1 MPAEKISFVF
11 PATDAGETSRS
22 LKALEVCKNLLS
34 EKRRLLL
41 VAPMRHAGADALLY
55 TEGEADKC
63 LSLHVV
69 AWTDNSAATEGWEFT
84 PRIHF
89 WAGER
94 IISFDFSNQC

>member
-41 VAPMRHAGADALLY
+41 VAPMYHAGEDALIY
-55 TEGEADKC
+55 TNGEADRC
-63 LSLHVV
+63 LSLHVL
-69 AWTDNSAATEGWEFT
+69 AWTDNLAPTEGWET
-84 PRIHF
+84 MPRVSF
-89 WAGER
+89 WTGEE
-94 IISFDFSNQC
+94 IVSFDFSKLC